1 MVESAD
7 VFTGGLIGDA
17 KSITNFV
24 KGKVRVLGE
33 ELKDLD
39 SAMIRDTFHNF
50 LSELALDLVHEGL
63 NWGKGEKLRSLDDLF
78 WVWAKVGLKG
88 GWEDRNRLSEGGEAG
103 VNDVPTFPRM

>member
-39 SAMIRDTFHNF
+39 AAVVSRALHNP
-50 LSELALDLVHEGL
+50 LPVVVLVFVH
-63 NWGKGEKLRSLDDLF
+63 
-78 WVWAKVGLKG
+78 G
-88 GWEDRNRLSEGGEAG
+88 GFN
-103 VNDVPTFPRM
+103 

>member
-24 KGKVRVLGE
+24 KGEVRVLGE

-50 LSELALDLVHEGL
+50 LSELVLDFVHEGL

-88 GWEDRNRLSEGGEAG
+88 G
-103 VNDVPTFPRM
+103 

>member
-24 KGKVRVLGE
+24 KGEVRVLGE
-33 ELKDLD
+33 ELEDLD
-39 SAMIRDTFHNF
+39 SAMICDTFHNF
-50 LSELALDLVHEGL
+50 LSELVLDLVHEGS

-78 WVWAKVGLKG
+78 FLCAKGRVKIGCEVGSL
-88 GWEDRNRLSEGGEAG
+88 RNGQSRG
-103 VNDVPTFPRM
+103 VKLV